1 MLGKGLEKMI
11 LRDTQISN
19 KVHPKMLNVIN
30 HWGYQVI
37 PTVKYYLMPME
48 MATIQKQPLGGNAK
62 GTAANPCPSTDKD
75 KKTG

>member
-30 HWGYQVI
+30 H
-37 PTVKYYLMPME
+37 
-48 MATIQKQPLGGNAK
+48 
-62 GTAANPCPSTDKD
+62 
-75 KKTG
+75 